1 MFVVTNHRKRGW
13 THPAT
18 HKRLTFAEMI
28 AYLNGVAAKL
38 TTNSVGEIAVTVI
51 GIDTMKKP
59 RKRAREKA
67 S

>member
-1 MFVVTNHRKRGW
+1 
-13 THPAT
+13 
-18 HKRLTFAEMI
+18 MI

-38 TTNSVGEIAVTVI
+38 TTNSVGQIAVTVI